1 MLSKETLK
9 VAEMLQ
15 SNAKAEA
22 DASERYIQQKRVIAE
37 ALEVETD
44 ESIIQLLKEIDSATD
59 EKISDELN
67 HNVSLI
73 DEFIRL
79 TNIPVAED

>member
-1 MLSKETLK
+1 MSKELLK
-9 VAEMLQ
+9 VAEVLQ
-15 SNAKAEA
+15 LNAKAEA
-22 DASERYIQQKRVIAE
+22 EASEKYIYQKQVIAE

-44 ESIIQLLKEIDSATD
+44 ENIISLLREIDSATD

-73 DEFIRL
+73 QEFVDL
-79 TNIPVAED
+79 TGINVSED

>member
-9 VAEMLQ
+9 VAEILQ

-22 DASERYIQQKRVIAE
+22 DASEKYIQQKRVIAE
-37 ALEVETD
+37 ALEIETD
-44 ESIIQLLKEIDSATD
+44 EGILQLLKEIDAATD